1 MFDLVWK
8 RRPYSSSSSSK
19 SIDLLTSTIHQV
31 FPSPPA
37 APWLQQRASES
48 CAVGDESYL
57 WKAIVLSLSQKRDV
71 SISSQF
77 SPLNRDESLLIT
89 PINLLIIWPLCTAEI
104 HSAFIQGR
112 LGLPFFIA
120 VSFMRFMSVFFSLF
134 DGGEEPISGPF
145 SLDSRHR
152 GGTFLTAFATLREAF
167 LILNEEDKSITS
179 PATRYTVVLS
189 LSFCDTDNKK

>member
-1 MFDLVWK
+1 MFDLVLW
-8 RRPYSSSSSSK
+8 RRPYRS

-112 LGLPFFIA
+112 LGLLFPFYC
-120 VSFMRFMSVFFSLF
+120 SFFHAFHECL
-134 DGGEEPISGPF
+134 
-145 SLDSRHR
+145 LL
-152 GGTFLTAFATLREAF
+152 TF
-167 LILNEEDKSITS
+167 
-179 PATRYTVVLS
+179 
-189 LSFCDTDNKK
+189 